1 VSLSD
6 AWEPQAAA
14 WAALTRSGWNP
25 YERWL
30 PPFLEL
36 VPAPGRRTLDVGCG
50 EGTVARALTAL
61 GHAVVGLD
69 VSPRLVALARDAVP
83 DAEFVA
89 GDATAL
95 PFEDGAFDLVLA
107 VNVLMNVEDLDAGVA
122 EAARVLGP
130 GGRLCVSIVHPVFS
144 AGDAYLEPRV
154 YEERHERDGVTLVLR
169 NAHRPLEAYSRA
181 LEHAGFLVEALREP
195 RLDGRFALTPMFL
208 FLRAVKA

>member
-14 WAALTRSGWNP
+14 WATLTRSGWNP

-30 PPFLEL
+30 PAFLEV

-50 EGTVARALTAL
+50 EGTVARELAAL
-61 GHAVVGLD
+61 GHAVAGLD
-69 VSPRLVALARDAVP
+69 VSPSLVALAREAAP
-83 DAEFVA
+83 CAEFVV
-89 GDATAL
+89 GDAAAL

-107 VNVLMNVEDLDAGVA
+107 VNVLMNVDDLDAAIA
-122 EAARVLGP
+122 EAARVLEP
-130 GGRLCVSIVHPVFS
+130 GGRLCVSIVHPVYS

-169 NAHRPLEAYSRA
+169 NAHRTLETYSRA
-181 LEHAGFLVEALREP
+181 LERAGFLVEAIREP
-195 RLDGRFALTPMFL
+195 RLGGRFAQTPMFL
-208 FLRAVKA
+208 FLRAVTA